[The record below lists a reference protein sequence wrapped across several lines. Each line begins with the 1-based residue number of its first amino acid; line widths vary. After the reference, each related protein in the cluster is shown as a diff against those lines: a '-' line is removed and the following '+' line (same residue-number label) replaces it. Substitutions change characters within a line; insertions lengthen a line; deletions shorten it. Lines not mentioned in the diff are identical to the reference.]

1 MDEIDE
7 QTFAAKNTELPDR
20 IALLTPKLDTDGRS
34 RAEQGE
40 LALKVFEHS
49 QVNAKSE
56 MAYSRLPR

>member
-34 RAEQGE
+34 RAE
-40 LALKVFEHS
+40 
-49 QVNAKSE
+49 
-56 MAYSRLPR
+56 